1 MAHMQSYLNLIPH
14 HALLTSPSLSS
25 ITFLFLSHGKLG
37 IWPYRNQVIWNLL
50 LHSSDGSGHQKKLP
64 TAMAEYLPVRAISP
78 AATMLFF
85 NCSIM
90 HALMTGT
97 IIMETVVSDHI

>member
-1 MAHMQSYLNLIPH
+1 MANWAYGPTEIK
-14 HALLTSPSLSS
+14 
-25 ITFLFLSHGKLG
+25 IFG
-37 IWPYRNQVIWNLL
+37 IFL